1 METTGVFKIRELS
14 QGEKVLSAPKEA
26 QGYYRRDVSK
36 DGSKI
41 TYTRVA

>member
-1 METTGVFKIRELS
+1 MSEKLYKVTGTKQKRIE
-14 QGEKVLSAPKEA
+14 APGNA

-36 DGSKI
+36 DGNTI